1 MTALIPLT
9 LPDPERDHT
18 SGSADGLIRL
28 LEYGDYECPFC
39 GEVQPIIKEI
49 QQRLGDDLL
58 FAFRNFPLTNI
69 HPHAEHAAEAAEA
82 AGAQGNFW
90 GMHDILFENQ
100 RALEDENLAAYAA
113 ELGLDETRVIREVTS
128 SVYAQRIREDFSRR
142 APLLKYFSESVARK
156 HGKLTSRITR
166 VHRDRVR
173 LHTPRGFGPARA
185 LVVGQDIMHPPKI
198 SFVHRPLL
206 QPRPRARHAVD
217 MLVSGKF
224 GKQRVNHLLGVIGS
238 L

>member
-128 SVYAQRIREDFSRR
+128 SVYAQRIREDFRSGARGGVNGTPTFFINGDR
-142 APLLKYFSESVARK
+142 YDGEFNLKYLLNALTP
-156 HGKLTSRITR
+156 HGVEGKKKTRSPSRAQ
-166 VHRDRVR
+166 V
-173 LHTPRGFGPARA
+173 
-185 LVVGQDIMHPPKI
+185 K
-198 SFVHRPLL
+198 
-206 QPRPRARHAVD
+206 
-217 MLVSGKF
+217 
-224 GKQRVNHLLGVIGS
+224 
-238 L
+238 